1 MSMADQGRPPA
12 KDRREAL
19 KARHRRAIIDAASAL
34 MTEIGGTDFTVDQL
48 AARADVSRRTVFNH
62 FKTVDD
68 ITLEVFREMLGVV
81 LDQVDANLAATGG
94 DTSMFERVA
103 AALCTTDLVTPVL
116 ELTRIFQTEDCGP
129 ARILDAGD
137 RTLSPHQA
145 VLFERAVSD
154 LGTRIAVTTLR
165 HHPSADPLEVELMC
179 AALVGGALSVFRH
192 WALATGGA
200 DTAESR
206 RVWDALLGRM
216 IDVYRDGFGALPSGA
231 GTGADADSGAHGGP
245 S

>member
-1 MSMADQGRPPA
+1 MADQRHPPA

-68 ITLEVFREMLGVV
+68 ITLEVFRGMLGVV

-103 AALCTTDLVTPVL
+103 AALRTTDLVTPVL

-154 LGTRIAVTTLR
+154 LGTRIAATTLR

-179 AALVGGALSVFRH
+179 AALVGGALAVFRH

-216 IDVYRDGFGALPSGA
+216 IDVYRDGFGALPSGT
-231 GTGADADSGAHGGP
+231 GTGADAASGADSG
-245 S
+245 SS